1 MAIDFRRFAVAI
13 TGFCTFLNLYAP
25 QALLPDLS
33 REFGVGPTEI
43 SSMITASTLAI
54 ALTAPFTG
62 AIADVLGRKRLIT
75 AAMFAVA
82 VPTVMVALSRD
93 VQAIVVWRF
102 IQGLMLPPI
111 FTVALAYVGDE
122 WRPAQVAGVAGIYV
136 AGSSIGGFCG
146 RLIPGVLSEV
156 IGWRPAFLV
165 LAAILLI
172 GAIVVATTLPRERR
186 FRRSEGFVASG
197 RQMLRHI
204 RNPQL
209 IAIYAVGFGVLFNFI
224 AVFTY
229 VSFHLAAPPYDFT
242 PAKLGLLF
250 ITYLVGILCAPMTG
264 WAVTRFGRRGFIL
277 VLMAIW
283 AVGLALLLAA
293 PVSLIV
299 LGLVLCAG
307 CGMLC
312 QATST
317 GYVTATAHEGR
328 SSAVGLYVSSFYVG
342 GSVGGFVPG
351 LAWSVAGWPGVIALA
366 AAVLVIIAAIVA
378 VVWPGREGGGRKAE
392 KAEDR
397 KRATDDRKRKTEER

>member
-93 VQAIVVWRF
+93 VQAIVAWRF

-122 WRPAQVAGVAGIYV
+122 WRPAQVAGVAGVYV

-165 LAAILLI
+165 LAAISLI

-250 ITYLVGILCAPMTG
+250 ITYLAGILCAPMS
-264 WAVTRFGRRGFIL
+264 V
-277 VLMAIW
+277 
-283 AVGLALLLAA
+283 
-293 PVSLIV
+293 P
-299 LGLVLCAG
+299 
-307 CGMLC
+307 
-312 QATST
+312 
-317 GYVTATAHEGR
+317 HGR
-328 SSAVGLYVSSFYVG
+328 S
-342 GSVGGFVPG
+342 
-351 LAWSVAGWPGVIALA
+351 
-366 AAVLVIIAAIVA
+366 
-378 VVWPGREGGGRKAE
+378 R
-392 KAEDR
+392 
-397 KRATDDRKRKTEER
+397 

>member
-1 MAIDFRRFAVAI
+1 MVIDFRRFAIAI

-25 QALLPDLS
+25 QALLPELS
-33 REFGVGPTEI
+33 REFSVGPTEI
-43 SSMITASTLAI
+43 SSMITSSTLAI

-75 AAMFAVA
+75 AAMFAAA
-82 VPTVMVALSRD
+82 VPTVMVALSHD
-93 VQAIVVWRF
+93 VQSMVVWRF

-122 WRPAQVAGVAGIYV
+122 WPPAQVAGVAGIYV

-146 RLIPGVLSEV
+146 RLIPGVLSGL
-156 IGWRPAFLV
+156 IGWREAFLV
-165 LAAILLI
+165 LAAISLV
-172 GAIVVATTLPRERR
+172 GAIVVVVALPPERR

-197 RQMLRHI
+197 RQMLYHL

-209 IAIYAVGFGVLFNFI
+209 LAIYAVGFGVLFNFI

-242 PAKLGLLF
+242 PAALGFLF
-250 ITYLVGILCAPMTG
+250 VTYLAGAGCAPMTG
-264 WAVTRFGRRGFIL
+264 WAVMRFGRRRL
-277 VLMAIW
+277 VLGVMVIW
-283 AVGLALLLAA
+283 AAGLALLLAPSVA
-293 PVSLIV
+293 LIV
-299 LGLVLCAG
+299 LGLVLCAT
-307 CGMLC
+307 CGMIC
-312 QATST
+312 QAIST

-351 LAWSVAGWPGVIALA
+351 LAWNVAGWPGVVALT
-366 AAVLVIIAAIVA
+366 AAVLGAIAA
-378 VVWPGREGGGRKAE
+378 VVTLLWPAHEGGAPTQK
-392 KAEDR
+392 
-397 KRATDDRKRKTEER
+397 KTPDG

>member
-1 MAIDFRRFAVAI
+1 
-13 TGFCTFLNLYAP
+13 
-25 QALLPDLS
+25 
-33 REFGVGPTEI
+33 
-43 SSMITASTLAI
+43 MITAATLAI

-62 AIADVLGRKRLIT
+62 AIADVLRRKRLIT
-75 AAMFAVA
+75 AAMFAAA
-82 VPTVMVALSRD
+82 VPTVMVALSND
-93 VQAIVVWRF
+93 VHSIVVWRF

-122 WRPAQVAGVAGIYV
+122 WPPAQVAGVAGIYV

-146 RLIPGVLSEV
+146 RLIPGVLSGP
-156 IGWRPAFLV
+156 IGWRAAFLV
-165 LAAILLI
+165 LAAISLI
-172 GAIVVATTLPRERR
+172 GAIVVVMALPRERR
-186 FRRSEGFVASG
+186 FRRSEGFIASG

-229 VSFHLAAPPYDFT
+229 VSFHLAAAPYDFT

-250 ITYLVGILCAPMTG
+250 VTYLAGILCAPMTG
-264 WAVTRFGRRGFIL
+264 WAVTRFGRRRFIL
-277 VLMAIW
+277 ALMAIW
-283 AVGLALLLAA
+283 AAGLALLLAA
-293 PVSLIV
+293 PVALIV

-312 QATST
+312 QAVST

-342 GSVGGFVPG
+342 GSVGGLVPG
-351 LAWSVAGWPGVIALA
+351 LAWSIAGWPGVVALT
-366 AAVLVIIAAIVA
+366 AAVLAIIAVIVA
-378 VVWPGREGGGRKAE
+378 VVWPRREGDAGAQK
-392 KAEDR
+392 KTPDR
-397 KRATDDRKRKTEER
+397 